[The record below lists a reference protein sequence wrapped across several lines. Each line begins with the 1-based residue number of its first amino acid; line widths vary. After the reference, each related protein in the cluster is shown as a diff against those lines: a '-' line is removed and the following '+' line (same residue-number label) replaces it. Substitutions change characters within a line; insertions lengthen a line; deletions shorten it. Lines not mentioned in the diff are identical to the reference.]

1 MSLELINKGY
11 SPTSKLGVFL
21 ACMGGSFVL
30 AIIIPAV
37 FFFLQSGISLNEIET
52 ALTNPKYLSSIM
64 VMQLISTLL
73 MFFLPAFLYAKI
85 VYNKPFLALGFRKN
99 INPMH
104 IVFTLLIV
112 TVGFALSGYLS
123 EVNKAIPIPEA
134 KRLFFDELEKQYE
147 TQVKLLGQVNSW
159 GQYFIS
165 LLVLALF
172 PALFEEVLFR
182 GGIQNMLTRN
192 KNIGGAYILITV
204 LIIILAYFVFSPA
217 MSFSVI
223 GIILA
228 AAIACYFIKPVKDIF
243 SKIGNHPIAAI
254 IATAII
260 FSAIHTSWYGFLSR
274 FMLGVVLGLVFYYSK
289 NIGYSILYHFLNN
302 ATVVTIMF
310 YSTRKGEDISSLDDT
325 KVPWY
330 LALIGVIGIVFALY
344 KIIATNK
351 LEDPKEIVIDSKN
364 PFANNKNDSHE
375 SIIS

>member
-21 ACMGGSFVL
+21 ACLGGSFIL

-37 FFFLQSGISLNEIET
+37 IFFLQSGINLDEIET
-52 ALTNPKYLSSIM
+52 ALTNPKHLSAIM

-73 MFFLPAFLYAKI
+73 MFFLPAFLYATI

-134 KRLFFDELEKQYE
+134 KRLFFDDLEKQYE

-165 LLVLALF
+165 LFVLAFF

-182 GGIQNMLTRN
+182 GGVQNMLTHN

-204 LIIILAYFVFSPA
+204 LIVILAYFVFSPS
-217 MSFSVI
+217 MSFGVI

-243 SKIGNHPIAAI
+243 SKIGNHPMAAI

-260 FSAIHTSWYGFLSR
+260 FSAVHTSWYGFLSR

-310 YSTRKGEDISSLDDT
+310 YTTKKGEDISSLDDT

-330 LALIGVIGIVFALY
+330 LALAGVIGIVFALY

-351 LEDPKEIVIDSKN
+351 LEDPKEIVIDPKN

-375 SIIS
+375 SIIN